1 MSLRTRFLPEGWYP
15 DGAEEVRAELAAFE
29 QSEPVMK
36 EASWACAAIAP
47 HAGWYFS
54 GHCAWLAW
62 RAASAAD
69 VAVVVGG
76 HLPRGAAFLR
86 APADELATPLGPLRV
101 DSELDAYVGRRL
113 GASPDRAAD
122 NTVEIQL
129 PMLKARFP
137 LAAAA
142 WFRAP
147 NDRDAARLGE
157 ALAEY
162 AKESGKRLF
171 VLGSTDLTHYGPNY
185 GWSPGG
191 GGASGRAWAAQADK
205 AIVEA
210 YAGLDADSALSL
222 ADERAASC
230 SVGAAIAALSYAKAL
245 GRKSGEVLELCSSAD
260 RQAGESFVGYAAIA
274 Y

>member
-1 MSLRTRFLPEGWYP
+1 MSLRPRYLPEAWYP
-15 DGAEEVRAELAAFE
+15 GSAAEIRAQLASFE
-29 QSEPVMK
+29 ASEPSIK
-36 EASWACAAIAP
+36 EAAWACAAIAP

-62 RAASAAD
+62 RAAAEAD

-76 HLPRGAAFLR
+76 HLPRGADFLR
-86 APADELATPLGPLRV
+86 APADTLATPLGPLRV
-101 DSELDAYVGRRL
+101 DGELDAFIGRRL
-113 GASPDRAAD
+113 DAAPDRAAD
-122 NTVEIQL
+122 NTVEIHL
-129 PMLKARFP
+129 PFLKARFP
-137 LAAAA
+137 EAAAA

-147 NDRDAARLGE
+147 NDLGAARLGI

-162 AKESGKRLF
+162 ARESGKRLF

-191 GGASGRAWAAQADK
+191 KGPSGQAWAAQADQ

-210 YAGLDADSALSL
+210 YAGMDAEKALSL

-230 SVGAAIAALSYAKAL
+230 SVGAAIAALSFAQAL
-245 GRKSGEVLELCSSAD
+245 GRAGGKVLELCSSAD
-260 RQAGESFVGYAAIA
+260 RQAGASFVGYAAIA